1 MDEKFKACLV
11 DGCNKN
17 AAKPGSGRGYCGAHY
32 RKLRRYGDPL
42 AGKSNRAS
50 PEECIVDGCSSG
62 AKGKQYCIKHYL
74 RYIRHGDPVGGGAA
88 RNALSQWIEDHKDYD
103 GDGCLRWPYGTGGD
117 GRGLVTFRGKRI
129 TAPRAMCFA
138 AHGEPPTPQHE
149 AAHSCGKGHEGCT
162 HPKHLRWAT
171 VVENHADK
179 VCHGTAQRGEKQWAA
194 RLTRDDVRQIRR
206 LSISMS
212 HQDIADLFGIDQSHA
227 TNIINRK
234 AWAWLP

>member
-1 MDEKFKACLV
+1 MANIRICSI
-11 DGCNKN
+11 DGCGNEHK
-17 AAKPGSGRGYCGAHY
+17 ARGLCNAHY
-32 RKLRRYGDPL
+32 HRMKYHGTPTAGRAAVGRPMEWLRAHINHQDDECLIWPFARMGDGTAEVRYH
-42 AGKSNRAS
+42 K
-50 PEECIVDGCSSG
+50 
-62 AKGKQYCIKHYL
+62 KGTH
-74 RYIRHGDPVGGGAA
+74 AA
-88 RNALSQWIEDHKDYD
+88 R
-103 GDGCLRWPYGTGGD
+103 
-117 GRGLVTFRGKRI
+117 V
-129 TAPRAMCFA
+129 MCILAHGQPTTSRLHA
-138 AHGEPPTPQHE
+138 AHN
-149 AAHSCGKGHEGCT
+149 CGKGHMGCVN
-162 HPKHLRWAT
+162 PKHLRWAT